1 MPAHTASSSLG
12 VRIYMASSSSVCA
25 EWGHREHQRAT
36 ATALSKCIVCAAR
49 TDLPS
54 QPPTRRLRRAC
65 DSGTTYIGTPS
76 EPLGA
81 VAQPLP
87 GPVSSARGGPTVRHP
102 SFACVRHRNK
112 PAPELVRGR
121 RTTHACFCKMLQ
133 PIRSADVRVPFHV
146 AIDVW
151 LALTRRREAPYAAE
165 NGANSSTGSPR
176 VENNHRARA
185 AGLWA
190 SLLGLTFGPHC
201 SCGRPR
207 PPLQVG
213 KVPRVSPG
221 GVHPG

>member
-1 MPAHTASSSLG
+1 MYIRTPSELLAVCAEWVCEWAVAIAVRPPTTGHLSARFTRQHTASSSLG

-25 EWGHREHQRAT
+25 EWGHREHQWAT

-49 TDLPS
+49 TALPS

-87 GPVSSARGGPTVRHP
+87 GPVSSARPCATLRLRASAIGVSQLR
-102 SFACVRHRNK
+102 SWFVAV
-112 PAPELVRGR
+112 APRTHVSARCSRQR
-121 RTTHACFCKMLQ
+121 R

-151 LALTRRREAPYAAE
+151 LALTRRREAPCAAE
-165 NGANSSTGSPR
+165 NGANSSTG
-176 VENNHRARA
+176 
-185 AGLWA
+185 
-190 SLLGLTFGPHC
+190 T
-201 SCGRPR
+201 
-207 PPLQVG
+207 
-213 KVPRVSPG
+213 
-221 GVHPG
+221 